1 MATHRGWSDVLPRQ
15 SGTTSTTG
23 STGSLPS
30 GTDGAGL
37 LAGLRHEDVATA
49 LDDGL
54 GVFDS
59 RGTGL
64 ECNDALR
71 RLLDVPAP
79 ALPDLTALRIIDEA
93 GQRVPLA
100 ATPFGVALSTG
111 SPVAASVLGLAH
123 RDGAP
128 TRWVRMAALPHDAAD
143 GSHLVVLT
151 CTDVTAE
158 RHAVLALATAERRLR
173 LTAEHAPIGI
183 ALVGTDGTLLD
194 VNEALCRL
202 LGYNREELTALT
214 FHDITHPDHL
224 ADDVALVE
232 SLLAG
237 EADSYKL
244 EKVYLTRDGREVW
257 AQLSVALARDEHG
270 EPQYF
275 ISMIEDVSAQRA
287 ATNALDYRASH
298 DQLTGLP
305 NRTTLLERTDAALQR
320 ATWQGSHV
328 ALLFCDLDEFKLIND
343 SRGHAAGDAV
353 LVETALRLEQC
364 IRDVDTAARLG
375 GDEFVVLC
383 EGLSGRT
390 EAETVAQRLI
400 DALTEPMSRAGD
412 ITMTVSIGVAF
423 AEPGVTP
430 AELLRNADAAMYLAK
445 TGGRDRF
452 ALFTPDLVEQA
463 TERLD
468 LEHQL
473 RDAMRSGALFLDYQP
488 VRRLSDGVIASYE
501 SLVRWQHPTRGLLP
515 PSAFLPIAEA
525 SDLILEVDRYVL
537 PRACAAAVAWGT
549 RPGSPSVSVNVSAR
563 HVGRGRLPGMVMR
576 ALKDTGLAP
585 ERLVLELTETALLG
599 MTPTAQA
606 ELDTL
611 VHLGV
616 RLAIDDFGAGYSSL
630 KHLVDVPASFVK
642 IDRSFVAA
650 MGESDASIAVV
661 SAVISLCH
669 ALGVSVV
676 AEGIEEEPQRGLL
689 ASLGCGYGQGYLL
702 GRPGRIDLTTLSP
715 AG

>member
-1 MATHRGWSDVLPRQ
+1 VL
-15 SGTTSTTG
+15 
-23 STGSLPS
+23 
-30 GTDGAGL
+30 A
-37 LAGLRHEDVATA
+37 ALRHEDVATA
-49 LDDGL
+49 LDEGL
-54 GVFDS
+54 GVFDA

-64 ECNDALR
+64 ECNAALR
-71 RLLDVPAP
+71 RLLDVPEP
-79 ALPDLTALRIIDEA
+79 ELPDLATLRAVDEA
-93 GQRVPLA
+93 GEQVPLA
-100 ATPFGVALSTG
+100 ATPFGVALATG
-111 SPVAASVLGLAH
+111 EPVAGTVLGLPHA
-123 RDGAP
+123 DGTP
-128 TRWVRMAALPHDAAD
+128 TRWVRIAALPHEGPGGD
-143 GSHLVVLT
+143 HLVVLT

-158 RHAVLALATAERRLR
+158 RDALLALATAERRLR

-183 ALVGTDGTLLD
+183 ALVGTDGSLLD

-202 LGYNREELTALT
+202 LGYSRDELTTRT
-214 FHDITHPDHL
+214 FHDLTHPDHL

-287 ATNALDYRASH
+287 ATTALDYRASH
-298 DQLTGLP
+298 DPLTGLP

-320 ATWQGSHV
+320 AEWQGHHV

-364 IRDVDTAARLG
+364 IRDVDTASRLG

-400 DALTEPMSRAGD
+400 DALTEPMARAGG

-423 AEPGVTP
+423 AEPGVTA

-473 RDAMRSGALFLDYQP
+473 RDAMRHGTLFLDYQP
-488 VRRLSDGVIASYE
+488 VRRLSDGAVISYE
-501 SLVRWQHPTRGLLP
+501 SLIRWQHPTRGLLP
-515 PSAFLPIAEA
+515 PAAFLPVAEA
-525 SDLILEVDRYVL
+525 SDLVLELDRYVL

-549 RPGSPSVSVNVSAR
+549 RPDAPSVSVNVSAR
-563 HVGRGRLPGMVMR
+563 HVGRGRLPGMVTR

-585 ERLVLELTETALLG
+585 QRLVLELTETALLG

-689 ASLGCGYGQGYLL
+689 ASLGCSYGQGFLL
-702 GRPGRIDLTTLSP
+702 GRPGRLDLTALSP

>member
-1 MATHRGWSDVLPRQ
+1 MATRHRGWSAVLPQ
-15 SGTTSTTG
+15 QASTTRD
-23 STGSLPS
+23 SSPLPS
-30 GTDGAGL
+30 GTGGAGL

-54 GVFDS
+54 GVFDA

-64 ECNDALR
+64 ECNAALR
-71 RLLDVPAP
+71 RLLDVPEP
-79 ALPDLTALRIIDEA
+79 ALPDLTTLLVLDEA

-100 ATPFGVALSTG
+100 ATPFGTALATG
-111 SPVAASVLGLAH
+111 EPVGGTVLGLAP
-123 RDGAP
+123 RTGTS
-128 TRWVRMAALPHDAAD
+128 TRWVRMGALPYEAPD

-183 ALVGTDGTLLD
+183 ALVGTDGSLLD
-194 VNEALCRL
+194 VNDALCRL
-202 LGYNREELTALT
+202 LGYTREELTART

-224 ADDVALVE
+224 AEDVALVE

-287 ATNALDYRASH
+287 ATTALDYRASH

-305 NRTTLLERTDAALQR
+305 NRTTLLERTEVALAR
-320 ATWQGSHV
+320 AGWQGSHV

-383 EGLSGRT
+383 EGLSGRS
-390 EAETVAQRLI
+390 EAEAVAQRLI
-400 DALTEPMSRAGD
+400 DALTEPMTRAGD

-423 AEPGVTP
+423 AEPGVTAP
-430 AELLRNADAAMYLAK
+430 ELLRNADAAMYLAK
-445 TGGRDRF
+445 TDGRDRF

-488 VRRLSDGVIASYE
+488 VRRLSDGAIASYE

-537 PRACAAAVAWGT
+537 PRACAAAVAWGN
-549 RPGSPSVSVNVSAR
+549 RPDAPSVSVNISAR
-563 HVGRGRLPGMVMR
+563 HVGRGRLPGLVMR
-576 ALKDTGLAP
+576 ALQETGLDP
-585 ERLVLELTETALLG
+585 HRLVLELTETALLG

-611 VHLGV
+611 VHMGI

-689 ASLGCGYGQGYLL
+689 ASLGCSYGQGYLL
-702 GRPGRIDLTTLSP
+702 GRPGRIDLTALSP

>member
-1 MATHRGWSDVLPRQ
+1 M
-15 SGTTSTTG
+15 
-23 STGSLPS
+23 
-30 GTDGAGL
+30 GL
-37 LAGLRHEDVATA
+37 LAALRHEDVATA

-54 GVFDS
+54 GVFDA

-64 ECNDALR
+64 ECNAALR
-71 RLLDVPAP
+71 RLLDVPEP
-79 ALPDLTALRIIDEA
+79 ALPDLTALRIVDES
-93 GQRVPLA
+93 GQQVPLA
-100 ATPFGVALSTG
+100 ATPFGTALATG
-111 SPVAASVLGLAH
+111 EPVAGTVLGLAH
-123 RDGAP
+123 PDGTA
-128 TRWVRMAALPHDAAD
+128 TRWVRMAALPHDGPG

-158 RHAVLALATAERRLR
+158 RDAVLALATAERRLR

-183 ALVGTDGTLLD
+183 ALVGTDGALLD

-202 LGYNREELTALT
+202 LGYTREELTART

-224 ADDVALVE
+224 AGDVALVE

-287 ATNALDYRASH
+287 ATTALDYRASH

-305 NRTTLLERTDAALQR
+305 NRTSLLERAEAALLR
-320 ATWQGSHV
+320 AEWQGGHV

-364 IRDVDTAARLG
+364 IRDADTAARLG

-400 DALTEPMSRAGD
+400 DALTEPMARAGG

-423 AEPGVTP
+423 AEPGVTA

-488 VRRLSDGVIASYE
+488 VRRLSDGTIVSYE

-515 PSAFLPIAEA
+515 PAAFLPIAEA
-525 SDLILEVDRYVL
+525 SDLVLELDRYVL
-537 PRACAAAVAWGT
+537 PRACAAAVAWGS
-549 RPGSPSVSVNVSAR
+549 RPDAPSVSVNVSAR

-585 ERLVLELTETALLG
+585 QRLVLELTETALLG

-650 MGESDASIAVV
+650 MSESDASIAVV
-661 SAVISLCH
+661 SAVISLCQ

-676 AEGIEEEPQRGLL
+676 AEGIEDEPQRGLL
-689 ASLGCGYGQGYLL
+689 AALGCSYGQGYLL
-702 GRPGRIDLTTLSP
+702 GRPGRIDLTQLSP

>member
-1 MATHRGWSDVLPRQ
+1 VATRHLGWSDALPRQ
-15 SGTTSTTG
+15 TSSANGGHPT
-23 STGSLPS
+23 PS
-30 GTDGAGL
+30 V
-37 LAGLRHEDVATA
+37 LAGLRHADVATA
-49 LDDGL
+49 LDEGL
-54 GVFDS
+54 GVFDAW
-59 RGTGL
+59 GTGL
-64 ECNDALR
+64 ECNDVLR
-71 RLLDVPAP
+71 RLLATPDQTGEQTGGTTPPRLTDVR
-79 ALPDLTALRIIDEA
+79 LLDEA
-93 GQRVPLA
+93 GRDLPLELS
-100 ATPFGVALSTG
+100 PFGLARATG
-111 SPVAASVLGLAH
+111 EPVSGTVVGLGSRH
-123 RDGAP
+123 GAD
-128 TRWVRMAALPHDAAD
+128 TTWVRMAALPRTAPD
-143 GSHLVVLT
+143 GSAVVVLT
-151 CTDVTAE
+151 CSDVTSE
-158 RHAVLALATAERRLR
+158 RDAVLALVTAERRLR

-183 ALVGTDGTLLD
+183 ALVGTDGALLD
-194 VNEALCRL
+194 VNDALCRL
-202 LGYNREELTALT
+202 LGYSREELTART

-224 ADDVALVE
+224 SADVAEVD

-237 EADSYKL
+237 EADTYRL

-275 ISMIEDVSAQRA
+275 ISMIEDISAQRA
-287 ATNALDYRASH
+287 ATTALDHRASH

-305 NRTTLLERTDAALQR
+305 NRTLLLERADAALQR
-320 ATWQGSHV
+320 AEWNRGHV

-364 IRDVDTAARLG
+364 IRDADTAARLG
-375 GDEFVVLC
+375 GDEFVILC

-390 EAETVAQRLI
+390 EVENVAQRLI
-400 DALTEPMSRAGD
+400 DALTEPMSRAGG

-423 AEPGVTP
+423 AEPGITA

-445 TGGRDRF
+445 TSGRDRY
-452 ALFTPDLVEQA
+452 ALFTPHLVEQA

-473 RDAMRSGALFLDYQP
+473 RQAMRTEALFLDYQP
-488 VRRLSDGVIASYE
+488 VRRLSDGAVLSYE
-501 SLVRWQHPTRGLLP
+501 SLVRWQHPTRGLLAP
-515 PSAFLPIAEA
+515 GSFLPIAEA
-525 SDLILEVDRYVL
+525 SDLILELDRYVL
-537 PRACAAAVAWGT
+537 PRACAAAVAWGD
-549 RPGSPSVSVNVSAR
+549 RPDAPSVSVNVSAR
-563 HVGRGRLPGMVMR
+563 HVGRGRLPGLVAR
-576 ALKDTGLAP
+576 VLRDTGLAP
-585 ERLVLELTETALLG
+585 QRLVLELTETALLG

-650 MGESDASIAVV
+650 MGESEASTAVV

-689 ASLGCGYGQGYLL
+689 SSLGCTYGQGYLL
-702 GRPGRIDLTTLSP
+702 GRPGRIDLTALSHT
-715 AG
+715 G